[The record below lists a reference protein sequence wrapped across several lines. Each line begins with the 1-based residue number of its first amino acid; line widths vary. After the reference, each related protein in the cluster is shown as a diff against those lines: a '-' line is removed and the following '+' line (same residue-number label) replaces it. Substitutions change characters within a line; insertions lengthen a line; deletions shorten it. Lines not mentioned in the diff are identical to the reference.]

1 VAWGYRA
8 SSFVATASAAFPI
21 STSLA
26 AAASAGDRVVVG
38 VLTRRNGATPTTPTV
53 SDSINAGNYTEDAA
67 ITFSDGAWQIRTSIF
82 SHANSGAGTPSI
94 TVTSASSQGGF
105 MAAAYSGLLTSD
117 PGVDKTKTNAPA
129 AGTTPATTGAS
140 AATTAANE
148 PVVAAYFDSGWDE
161 VISSSNVGSGFTFR
175 GLHQLDSG
183 DYEGFYEDKDSG
195 TSGTTQT
202 ATLTGTPNNTHG
214 SVTWAMLEAVYQLAA
229 AGGPQDTPELYGR
242 PAGLRGQAQMHQL
255 LAT

>member
-1 VAWGYRA
+1 VAWGYRT
-8 SSFVATASAAFPI
+8 SSFVATASGAFP
-21 STSLA
+21 TSASLG
-26 AAASAGDRVVVG
+26 AAASAGDRIVVAT
-38 VLTRRNGATPTTPTV
+38 LTRRSGSAPTTPTV
-53 SDSINAGNYTEDAA
+53 SDSVNAGNYTEDAA
-67 ITFSDGAWQIRTSIF
+67 ITWTDGSWQIRTSIF

-117 PGVDKTKTNAPA
+117 PGVDKVKTNSPA

-161 VISSSNVGSGFTFR
+161 VIAASNAGSGFTFR

-214 SVTWAMLEAVYQLAA
+214 SVTWAMLEAIYQLDSGGAA
-229 AGGPQDTPELYGR
+229 QDTPELYGR
-242 PAGLRGQAQMHQL
+242 SGLKTERQMRQL